1 MVKIFCSPFEAL
13 VYRYKH
19 SEAELEWAKQIC
31 SAYGAEP
38 SKEDSDNLYN
48 FVMDVF
54 NAGRVSGVR
63 QERYRRR
70 EAGQEWF
77 PDLQY

>member
-1 MVKIFCSPFEAL
+1 MRSNLFSCKGD
-13 VYRYKH
+13 Y
-19 SEAELEWAKQIC
+19 EL
-31 SAYGAEP
+31 G
-38 SKEDSDNLYN
+38 KEDGDNLYN

-70 EAGQEWF
+70 EARQEWF